1 VRPGAVALAAAV
13 ALVGAGCGSHHA
25 APPRI
30 PISVDGTRERVAAGT
45 TLAEAVETLGLRPQA
60 GKLVDVE
67 GHVLRANAFPGRLLV
82 NGRRVARATALRA
95 GDSIALVAGRD
106 RRERLVRIVRS
117 VRGGI
122 PPNPQGKLL
131 TTPGVEVDV
140 RGAISRKL
148 VSKRF
153 RPVEGPIRTERAVA
167 LTFDDGPDPLYTPQ
181 VLRILRRMHVR
192 ATFFVIGYLVDAY
205 PQLVTREHAMRMA
218 VGNHTYNHPEVP
230 PFGQLPRRLLDA
242 EIALG
247 SASLARVGLKPSML
261 RPPAGGWS
269 QQVVRAAAADGERVV
284 LWSVDPVDW
293 QPGVTAAQVKS
304 RVLSAIRPGSIVDLH
319 DGGGDRS
326 ATVAAL
332 PGIIRGIRHRH
343 LKLVTLSS

>member
-1 VRPGAVALAAAV
+1 MRRSAVALAAAV
-13 ALVGAGCGSHHA
+13 TLLGAGCGSHRA
-25 APPRI
+25 VRQI
-30 PISVDGTRERVAAGT
+30 PISVDGTPERIVAGA
-45 TLAEAVETLGLRPQA
+45 TLAKAAETLGLRPQA
-60 GKLVDVE
+60 GRLVDVE
-67 GHVLRANAFPGRLLV
+67 GDVLRAHAFPGRLLV
-82 NGRRVARATALRA
+82 DGRAAGNSTTLRS
-95 GDSIALVAGRD
+95 GDRIAVIPGHD
-106 RRERLVRIVRS
+106 RRERLVRIVRR
-117 VRGGI
+117 VPGGI
-122 PPNPQGKLL
+122 PPNPQGRLQ
-131 TTPGVEVDV
+131 TTRGVEIDV

-153 RPVEGPIRTERAVA
+153 RSVDGPIRTERAVA
-167 LTFDDGPDPLYTPQ
+167 LTFDDGPNPVYTPQ

-192 ATFFVIGYLVDAY
+192 ATFFVIGFLVDAY
-205 PQLVTREHAMRMA
+205 PELVKREHAMRMA

-247 SASLARVGLKPSML
+247 SESLARVGLRPSML

-269 QQVVRAAAADGERVV
+269 RAVVSAAAADGERVV

-293 QPGVTAAQVKS
+293 EEGVTPAEIKA
-304 RVLSAIRPGSIVDLH
+304 RVLGAIEPGSIVDLH

>member
-1 VRPGAVALAAAV
+1 MRPGAVALAAAV
-13 ALVGAGCGSHHA
+13 ALSGAACGSHHT
-25 APPRI
+25 APQI
-30 PISVDGTRERVAAGT
+30 AISVDGTREQIAAGA
-45 TLAEAVETLGLRPQA
+45 TLAKAVETLGLRPQA
-60 GKLVDVE
+60 GRLIDVE
-67 GHVLRANAFPGRLLV
+67 GDVLRTRAFPGRVLV
-82 NGRRVARATALRA
+82 NGHKVGDSRALRA
-95 GDSIALVAGRD
+95 GDRIALVAGRD
-106 RRERLVRIVRS
+106 RRERLVRVVRR

-122 PPNPQGKLL
+122 PPNPQGKLQ

-148 VSKRF
+148 VSERF
-153 RPVEGPIRTERAVA
+153 QPVDGPLRTERAVA
-167 LTFDDGPDPLYTPQ
+167 LTFDDGPNPEYTPQ
-181 VLRILRRMHVR
+181 VLSILRRMHVR
-192 ATFFVIGYLVDAY
+192 ATFFVIGFLVDAY
-205 PQLVTREHAMRMA
+205 PQLVKREHAMRMA

-230 PFGQLPRRLLDA
+230 PFGQLPRRLLDT

-247 SASLARVGLKPSML
+247 SESLARVGLKPSML

-269 QQVVRAAAADGERVV
+269 QSVVRAAAADGERVV

-293 QPGVTAAQVKS
+293 QPGVTAAEVKA
-304 RVLSAIRPGSIVDLH
+304 RVLGAIQPGSIVDLH